1 MKVFYI
7 NRKPLKLPPN
17 HRFPVKKYPSLRGEL
32 LSQGILQSSELYES
46 SAIPRETALLAHTAE
61 YFDAVIEGRLDHR
74 MIRQIGLP
82 WSQSLVER
90 VLASIGSAIDSSH
103 EALVSGIS
111 GHLSGGT
118 HHAFSDQ
125 GRGFC
130 IFNDLAITILN
141 LLQNKLVQRAA
152 IVDLDAHQGN
162 GNSAILG
169 SYPEVFIFSMHGKKS
184 YPYRKVP
191 STLDIDLPEFIGD
204 NDYLHLLIDALP
216 KVIDFNPDIVFYLA
230 GVDPLKQDR
239 LGRLSLSMQGLA
251 NRDRLVLES
260 FWKHQ
265 IPVSIAM
272 GGGYAQPIDL
282 TVNAHAQTYKIVKE
296 IYQS

>member
-7 NRKPLKLPPN
+7 NRKPLRLPPN
-17 HRFPVKKYPSLRGEL
+17 HRFPVKKYTSLKDEL
-32 LSQGILQSSELYES
+32 LSQGILSSSELYES
-46 SAIPRETALLAHTAE
+46 SEVTREIALLAHTPE
-61 YFDAVIEGRLDHR
+61 YYDAVIEGRLDQR

-82 WSQSLVER
+82 WSQSLVAR
-90 VLASIGSAIDSSH
+90 VLASVGSAIDSSQ
-103 EALVSGIS
+103 EALLSGIS

-130 IFNDLAITILN
+130 IFNDLAITILH
-141 LLQNKLVQRAA
+141 LLKNKLTQRAA

-162 GNSAILG
+162 GNAAILG
-169 SYPEVFIFSMHGKKS
+169 HHPEIFIFSMHGEKS

-191 STLDIDLPEFIGD
+191 STLDIDLPEYVED
-204 NDYLHLLIDALP
+204 NAYLHLLKEALP
-216 KVIDFNPDIVFYLA
+216 QVVNFKPDIVFYLA
-230 GVDPLKQDR
+230 GVDPLKDDR
-239 LGRLSLSMQGLA
+239 LGKLSLSMKGLEH
-251 NRDRLVLES
+251 RDRIVLET
-260 FWKHQ
+260 FRQHQ

-282 TVNAHAQTYKIVKE
+282 TVKAHAQTYRIVKE
-296 IYQS
+296 IYQP